1 MKELTVPP
9 WAIVKHSASLAL
21 FDLSKKIAFII
32 LLEQRSVEKD
42 VITSSKYK
50 KIKWKPVLMG
60 KCGKKSKE
68 SVF

>member
-50 KIKWKPVLMG
+50 K
-60 KCGKKSKE
+60 SNE
-68 SVF
+68 SLF